1 MVWAAAGNLPEQ
13 NKNNECVNRPPETAV
28 KKYASTYDL
37 PCTEKLDGNFYI
49 LPSSVHEILL
59 LLDRFAPEIS
69 FKKECFRMSMQIR

>member
-37 PCTEKLDGNFYI
+37 PCTVIDWQIPVYWEVAENEKSEFDE
-49 LPSSVHEILL
+49 V
-59 LLDRFAPEIS
+59 
-69 FKKECFRMSMQIR
+69 

>member
-37 PCTEKLDGNFYI
+37 PCTSMAYE
-49 LPSSVHEILL
+49 VVV
-59 LLDRFAPEIS
+59 RVAPWMAG
-69 FKKECFRMSMQIR
+69 KKK